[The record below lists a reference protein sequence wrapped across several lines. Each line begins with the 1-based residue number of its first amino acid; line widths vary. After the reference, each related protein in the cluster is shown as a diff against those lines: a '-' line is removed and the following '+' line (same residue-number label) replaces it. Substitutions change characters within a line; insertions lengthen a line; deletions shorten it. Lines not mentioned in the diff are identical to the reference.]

1 MAGAASGT
9 TYGRALK
16 AVGYIAATGSGKVVA
31 AYTGATG
38 AVGIAY
44 EIGAT

>member
-1 MAGAASGT
+1 MAGEASGA
-9 TYGRALK
+9 TYGRLLI

-38 AVGIAY
+38 VVGIAY